1 MQCLLA
7 THQLK
12 YYLDEAGKDFNI
24 KWPDCILMIYGKQV
38 KLEKDEISVLFKKET
53 PFIKTFKEIVTDSRE
68 DHSLNPRAVFEQ
80 VSRQ

>member
-1 MQCLLA
+1 
-7 THQLK
+7 
-12 YYLDEAGKDFNI
+12 
-24 KWPDCILMIYGKQV
+24 MIYGKQV